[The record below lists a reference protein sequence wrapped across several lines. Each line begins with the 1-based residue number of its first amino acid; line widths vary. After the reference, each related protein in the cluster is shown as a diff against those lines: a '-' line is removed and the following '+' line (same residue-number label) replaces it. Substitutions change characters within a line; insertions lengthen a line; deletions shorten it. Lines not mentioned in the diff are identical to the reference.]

1 MFIGP
6 PEWVVVMLIGSLSGS
21 HLTKPRA
28 AIVAKGEQMPS
39 YDFEVD
45 LQSLVKAAQG
55 MNDTLQVF
63 KDKDVED
70 LVPTSDDLGNDTV
83 WDAVAEFKDRWEE
96 GMNNLCHDVEEMA
109 GRIGKIAM
117 NYAELDKEGRDG
129 MSKVAGSAAAVTV
142 MGN

>member
-1 MFIGP
+1 
-6 PEWVVVMLIGSLSGS
+6 
-21 HLTKPRA
+21 
-28 AIVAKGEQMPS
+28 MPS

-45 LQSLVKAAQG
+45 LASLVKAAQG
-55 MNDTLQVF
+55 MNDTLQLF

-70 LVPTSDDLGNDTV
+70 LVPSKDDLGNDTV

-129 MSKVAGSAAAVTV
+129 MAKVAATAAAVKV
-142 MGN
+142 MGS